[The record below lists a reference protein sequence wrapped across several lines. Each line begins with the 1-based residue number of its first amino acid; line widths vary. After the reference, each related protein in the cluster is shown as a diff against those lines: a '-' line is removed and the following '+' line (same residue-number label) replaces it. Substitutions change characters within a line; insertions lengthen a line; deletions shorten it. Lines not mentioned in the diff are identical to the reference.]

1 MLFPEKNKKPR
12 DFGQIKDN
20 HTRRRLQDEKKA
32 REREILKKKL
42 AAAVDLVG
50 EGEDINFTK
59 AKKRNV
65 LKEIWEKFLDTVD

>member
-1 MLFPEKNKKPR
+1 M
-12 DFGQIKDN
+12 
-20 HTRRRLQDEKKA
+20 
-32 REREILKKKL
+32 KKKL